1 MNEPVFL
8 IDAYSIIYR
17 SYFAFMKNPLRNPEG
32 KNVSAV
38 FGFFRTLFQLMKE
51 RNPRRLA
58 IVMDSRTPT
67 FRHRMYPQYKA
78 TREKA
83 PPDLHAQVPLVEEI
97 LREMGIFTIRRDG
110 FEADDIIASY
120 VELFK
125 KQNEQCYILSG
136 DKDILQLVG
145 KGVRVLHPER
155 GAGLY
160 SEWDSEAVLRYRG
173 VRPEQ
178 IVDYLALAG
187 DQADNIPGV
196 KGIGDK
202 TAVKLLTE
210 FGSLDGVYEHIDSV
224 KPESVKKKLLDGKES
239 AYLSRE
245 LVVLKRDLNLSDT
258 LENLSLKNYTPDRAI
273 PLFAREGMKSFVEEL
288 GGEYSKTL
296 SMGDYRDGRYRLVNS
311 EGELRA
317 IIDKVI
323 SLGVVA
329 FDTETTGLDEM
340 EASPVGFSL
349 SYEAGSGYYIPL
361 KAVGVAC
368 LEEGLIRREL
378 KRFLENGAVKIV
390 GQNIKYDYKVMKR
403 WGIEIKNIYF
413 DTMIAAWLID
423 ATSSSYGMDRLA
435 ERYLNYKTIH
445 YGDIVEDVKN
455 GSIIDTDINRV
466 VDYAGEDADITFRL
480 FDRFDSL
487 LRNEGLERL
496 FFDVEMPLVKILA
509 EMELC
514 GIKLVSE
521 ELENY
526 SEELSGK
533 LREIERKIYELCGK
547 KFNINSTKQL
557 QTVLFEWRK
566 LKPVKKTKTGYSTDV
581 NVLREL
587 ASQDPVPEL
596 VLQHRM
602 LSKLKSTY
610 VDSLPQLV
618 NRRTGRLHTH
628 FIQTGTA
635 TGRLSSKDPNLQNIP
650 IREEEG
656 RRIRKAFVAENGYTF
671 ISADYSQIELAV
683 LAYLSG
689 DRMLLDAFK
698 MGRDIHRQT
707 ASLIFGVPEEMV
719 TDEMRRI
726 GKTINFGVIYGM
738 SAFRLARDLKISRS
752 DANKFIKTYFEKYRD
767 VDKFIKTTV
776 KRAEDSGFVTTIMG
790 RKRRVEE
797 INSKN
802 KTEKM
807 AAERIAVNTPV
818 QGSAADIVKMAM
830 VKVYNRLKEL
840 HSGARLILQVHDELI
855 LEVPDD
861 ELATVTDE
869 IKRIMENAVEY
880 PIPLKV
886 NIERG
891 KSWGDFH

>member
-1 MNEPVFL
+1 MNGPIFL
-8 IDAYSIIYR
+8 VDAYSIIYR

-38 FGFFRTLFQLMKE
+38 FGFFRTLFQLIKE
-51 RNPRRLA
+51 RNPKRLA
-58 IVMDSRTPT
+58 IVMDSITPT
-67 FRHRMYPQYKA
+67 FRHQMYPQYKA

-83 PPDLHAQVPLVEEI
+83 PADLHAQVPVVEEI
-97 LREMGIFTIRRDG
+97 LREMGVFTVRKDG

-125 KQNEQCYILSG
+125 QQGEQSYILSG

-145 KGVRVLHPER
+145 KGVRVLHPEK
-155 GAGLY
+155 GGGIY
-160 SEWDSEAVLRYRG
+160 SEWDSEAVLKHRG

-202 TAVKLLTE
+202 TAVRLLSE
-210 FGSLDGVYEHIDSV
+210 FGSLDGIYKSIDSV
-224 KPESVKKKLLDGKES
+224 KPESIRKKLIDGKES

-245 LVVLKRDLNLSDT
+245 LVILKSDLDLSDT
-258 LENLSLKNYTPDRAI
+258 LEYLSLESYTPEKAI

-296 SMGDYRDGRYRLVNS
+296 SMGDYREGKYKLVNK
-311 EGELRA
+311 ETELRA
-317 IIDKVI
+317 IVDKVV
-323 SLGVVA
+323 SVGVVA

-340 EASPVGFSL
+340 EASPVGFSI
-349 SYEAGSGYYIPL
+349 SYCEGTGYYIPI
-361 KAVGVAC
+361 VARGTDC
-368 LEEGLIRREL
+368 INGEIVKREL
-378 KRFLENGAVKIV
+378 KRFLENERVKIV

-403 WGIEIKNIYF
+403 WGIEIKNIHF
-413 DTMIAAWLID
+413 DTMIGAWLID

-435 ERYLNYKTIH
+435 EKYLNYRTIH
-445 YGDIVEDVKN
+445 YSDIVKDKV
-455 GSIIDTDINRV
+455 GSIATTDIERV
-466 VDYAGEDADITFRL
+466 VDYAGEDADITLRL
-480 FDRFDSL
+480 FNKFDSIL
-487 LRNEGLERL
+487 KDEGLEKL
-496 FFDVEMPLVKILA
+496 FYEVEMPLVTILA
-509 EMELC
+509 EMELR
-514 GIKLVSE
+514 GIKLVTE
-521 ELENY
+521 ELKSY
-526 SEELSGK
+526 SVELLEK
-533 LREIERKIYELCGK
+533 LSEIERKIYELCGRE
-547 KFNINSTKQL
+547 FNINSTKQL

-566 LKPVKKTKTGYSTDV
+566 LKPVKKTKTGYSTDMS
-581 NVLREL
+581 VLKEL
-587 ASQDPVPEL
+587 ASQDPVPDL

-618 NRRTGRLHTH
+618 NRETGRLHTH

-656 RRIRKAFVAENGYTF
+656 RRIRKAFVAEEGYTF

-683 LAYLSG
+683 LAYLSQ
-689 DRMLLDAFK
+689 DKMLLDAFRN
-698 MGRDIHRQT
+698 GRDIHRQT
-707 ASLIFGVPEEMV
+707 ASLIFGVSEEMV
-719 TDEMRRI
+719 NDEMRRI

-738 SAFRLARDLKISRS
+738 SAFRLARDLKISRTE
-752 DANKFIKTYFEKYRD
+752 ANKFIKTYFEKYRD
-767 VDKFIKTTV
+767 VDNFIKKTI
-776 KRAEDSGFVTTIMG
+776 REAEEKGFVTTIMG

-807 AAERIAVNTPV
+807 AAERVAVNTPV

-840 HSGARLILQVHDELI
+840 NSKGRLILQVHDELI
-855 LEVPDD
+855 LEVPDN
-861 ELATVTDE
+861 EISTITDE
-869 IKRIMENAVEY
+869 IKGIMENAVEY

-886 NIERG
+886 KVETG